1 MRKHVTNEES
11 FSLVKTKVGSD
22 YDNADFVSEL
32 TSILYF
38 TDIKLQEMDGNNILC
53 NVIVFDK
60 VKIMFM

>member
-1 MRKHVTNEES
+1 M
-11 FSLVKTKVGSD
+11 GSD

-38 TDIKLQEMDGNNILC
+38 TDIELQEMDGNNTLC

-60 VKIMFM
+60 VKIMFV